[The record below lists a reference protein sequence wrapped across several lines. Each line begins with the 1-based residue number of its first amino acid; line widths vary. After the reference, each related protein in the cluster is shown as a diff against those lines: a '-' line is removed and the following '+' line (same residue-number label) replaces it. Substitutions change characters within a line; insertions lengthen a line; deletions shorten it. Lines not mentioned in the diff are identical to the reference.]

1 MQHEVTDEI
10 HSELADEVLVPME
23 PKLVLQHYDNAQLWP
38 TASNLDSY
46 VDVPSA
52 YQCALAVRA
61 MRVAR
66 GEVPR
71 GYKIGF
77 TNRSIW
83 PRYGVNAPIW
93 GTVYDTTL
101 SFCDERGTLRLEGL
115 SQPRIEPEVVFALR
129 ATPPAGAT
137 LFDLFNCLDW
147 VAPGFEIVQS
157 HHTNWKF
164 AAADAVADG
173 SLHARLLVGAKVPV
187 RGVAATALALCAAL
201 ATTSVRLSQ
210 DAKVVDSGAGAAV
223 LDDPLQALLH
233 FVHEIQLCPGA
244 PSLQAGDVITTGTL
258 TDAWP
263 VKAGQTWAADF
274 DTVLLRIEVAFS

>member
-1 MQHEVTDEI
+1 MQHELTDAI
-10 HSELADEVLVPME
+10 TGELSDEVLTEITPAM
-23 PKLVLQHYDNAQLWP
+23 VLQYYDSADLWP
-38 TASNLDSY
+38 ATSRLNSHSDIA
-46 VDVPSA
+46 SA

-61 MRVAR
+61 MRIAR

-83 PRYGVNAPIW
+83 PRYNVHGPIW
-93 GTVYDTTL
+93 GTVYNTTL
-101 SFCDERGTLRLEGL
+101 SFCDELGTLRLEGI

-129 ATPPAGAT
+129 TTPPAGAS

-157 HHTNWKF
+157 HHSNWKF
-164 AAADAVADG
+164 AAAHAVADG
-173 SLHARLLVGAKVPV
+173 SLHARLLVGTKVPV

-201 ATTSVRLSQ
+201 ATASVRLSQ
-210 DAKVVDSGAGAAV
+210 DARVVDSGAGAAV

-233 FVHEIQLCPGA
+233 FVHEIELCPGA
-244 PSLQAGDVITTGTL
+244 PGLQAGDVITTGTL

-274 DTVLLRIEVAFS
+274 DAVLPRLEVAFS

>member
-10 HSELADEVLVPME
+10 HSELADEVLVPTE

-101 SFCDERGTLRLEGL
+101 SFCDELGTLRLEGL

-157 HHTNWKF
+157 HHTDWKF
-164 AAADAVADG
+164 RAADAIADG
-173 SLHARLLVGAKVPV
+173 SLHARLLVGSKVPV
-187 RGVAATALALCAAL
+187 SGVAATALALCAAL
-201 ATTSVRLSQ
+201 STTSVRLSQ

-244 PSLQAGDVITTGTL
+244 PSLQAGDVITTGTW

-274 DTVLLRIEVAFS
+274 DAVLPRLEVAFS

>member
-1 MQHEVTDEI
+1 MQHELTDELYAEQTDGLAL
-10 HSELADEVLVPME
+10 ELSPAAI
-23 PKLVLQHYDNAQLWP
+23 LQHYDHAQLWP
-38 TASNLDSY
+38 NAT
-46 VDVPSA
+46 VQDVASA

-61 MRVAR
+61 LRVAR

-83 PRYGVNAPIW
+83 PRYNVHAPIW

-101 SFCDERGTLRLEGL
+101 SYCDEVGALHLEGIN
-115 SQPRIEPEVVFALR
+115 QPRIEPEVVFALR
-129 ATPPAGAT
+129 ATPPAGAS

-157 HHTNWKF
+157 HLPGWKF

-173 SLHARLLVGAKVPV
+173 SLHARLLVGTKVPV
-187 RGVAATALALCAAL
+187 RAVAATALALCAAL
-201 ATTSVRLSQ
+201 ATAGVRLSQ
-210 DAKVVDSGAGAAV
+210 DAKVIDSGVGAAV

-233 FVHEIQLCPGA
+233 FVHEIALCPGA
-244 PSLQAGDVITTGTL
+244 PSLQVGDVITTGTL

-263 VKAGQTWAADF
+263 VAAGQTWAADF
-274 DTVLLRIEVAFS
+274 DSVLPRLEVAFS